1 MTHRGVSQIGSSVS
15 DRDLARLPGSAPA
28 LTHLQFICHLVL
40 LYCLQ
45 PPLCT
50 PCTSS
55 AHFSRIHLLFRHI
68 VETECLY
75 KNRNAL
81 DARGLKGQSKTADT
95 RHVSCGTSQVQ
106 NPFLPETFYQ
116 YLRLALYCISSLLV
130 LFFSPTNKLL
140 INRV

>member
-1 MTHRGVSQIGSSVS
+1 MTHRGVSQMGSSVS
-15 DRDLARLPGSAPA
+15 DRDLARIPGSAPA

-40 LYCLQ
+40 LYCLL

-50 PCTSS
+50 PCTSL
-55 AHFSRIHLLFRHI
+55 AHFSGIHLLFRHI

-75 KNRNAL
+75 KNRNAV
-81 DARGLKGQSKTADT
+81 DARRLKCQSKIANT
-95 RHVSCGTSQVQ
+95 RHVPYGTAPVQ

-130 LFFSPTNKLL
+130 LSFSSTQKLL
-140 INRV
+140 TNGV